1 MKNIIKPNSKQQQA
15 IDILNGQV
23 MLLAGPGTGKTFT
36 VIHRIEKMLADG
48 VEPSSILCLTFSDAA
63 ASEMRQ
69 RLIKKMGVVASAVDI
84 YTYHSF
90 CNDLIKTY
98 PDKFEMASGVKLI
111 TDAEKISIM
120 KECIDDANLKFFVPS
135 RADRYFFTKNFISYV
150 EKLKTQRV
158 SKDEYMACID
168 TNPMLMPRY
177 KELESEIY
185 EREQAGNTKNKTRY
199 NELEKIKTN
208 IEKAKELWTL
218 FELYSTKMINKNLID
233 FSDMIN
239 LVLTSFEE
247 DSQFLSEVSNKY
259 KYFLV
264 DEYQDTNDLQNQIIF
279 NLLDG
284 NDEKNIFV
292 VGDDDQIIYGF
303 QGAKSDNIE
312 NFLTKYP
319 NTTVICLEENNRST
333 QTILDFSNLIVNQDE
348 NRLENNLYFKE
359 KYNISKK
366 LTAKNPKI
374 IVKDKK
380 IKRIQFGEILQEFN
394 YIVDDIKTLI
404 ESDFAP
410 KTDEDKIDYSQIA
423 IISKKRAELQT
434 FAELLKSKNIPFQ
447 IDEGKSIFSI
457 RSTILIYFYIKA
469 MNNYLTSSDK
479 LFGLLLSEP
488 FKIDQQ
494 DYNKI
499 LEEKRLWKKD
509 ESSDFITLMRNLNG
523 WKNPEKIT
531 KFLETFDYLQD
542 YASSN
547 NLRNTVVEIINRTG
561 LLTYFYKS
569 GKNRSENLAGIRKII
584 SEATD
589 FQNSDSTKNL
599 SDFVKYLDDCFEN
612 EIDINLDKDSVVQNA
627 VQLMTY
633 HGSKGREFEYVYLP
647 NLISSNWEDFRM
659 PGEYKLITEEV
670 PDKDAAQAKK
680 DSELLKLL
688 FVGIT
693 RAKHTLTISFAD
705 SNNGKAQQITKYLE
719 PTANYDFDSE
729 QFECSAD
736 DLTTEFYR
744 SVSSDVFDNQKAF
757 KNEIEECVKSVVL
770 SPSRL
775 NDYLSCPRK
784 FFYVKVLGI
793 DVEEADW
800 DGANFGTLI
809 HSLLERAV
817 KVAKES
823 AYPTLEEILEKFR
836 LGMDGMKFS
845 SEAKKEKYFKQGQ
858 KLLTNYY
865 PYFSQIPISRITD
878 IEFSFYGVDVDGD
891 FITGKI
897 DRIEKNSDGTF
908 ELYDYKTGN
917 YSSEKKI
924 APNEEKQNYFNQ
936 LCFYKYAYEK
946 LTGNKVSKVGIIYVE
961 NHEKSVDKY
970 LTDDDMKYI
979 ETLIKDTYQNI
990 KALKFN
996 PIKEDKQGACKNCVY
1011 KQLCKLDLI

>member
-98 PDKFEMASGVKLI
+98 PDKFEVTSGVKLI

-120 KECIDDANLKFFVPS
+120 KECIDDANLEFFVPS

-434 FAELLKSKNIPFQ
+434 FAELLKGKNIPFQ
-447 IDEGKSIFSI
+447 IDEGKSIFAI

-659 PGEYKLITEEV
+659 PGEYKLITEDV

-757 KNEIEECVKSVVL
+757 KNEIEERVKSVVL

-917 YSSEKKI
+917 YTSEKKI